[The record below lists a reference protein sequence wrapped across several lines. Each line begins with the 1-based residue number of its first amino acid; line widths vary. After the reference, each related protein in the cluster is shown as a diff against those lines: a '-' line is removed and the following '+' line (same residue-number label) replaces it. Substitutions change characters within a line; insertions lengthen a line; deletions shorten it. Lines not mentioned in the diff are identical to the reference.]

1 MHLADIDTPRA
12 LQSIAS
18 LQDVEIHRLRGEC
31 NAFETEIR
39 NLREQLNERVEA
51 QTLVNDLRDLVEKVR
66 DAEHNRELR
75 ESVNRLN
82 DQLHSQLNEKQQ
94 RLVEL
99 EASNDALKTTRARL
113 EETLIRDKARFEEKF
128 KQACAH
134 LGERDDDICFLERKL
149 SEMGE
154 RAKLAEREQQW
165 TEQQLAS
172 CSRYVQELL
181 GEIADVTQKA
191 QQSLGEKA
199 SSAFLRGSRLN
210 KWVTQR
216 TLQITQENLE
226 AVKSREVSLL
236 IEIAELRR
244 QAEQRAL
251 PGESSQIPC
260 IGNVIVCADE
270 PPRDSVFRTQSTVR
284 QNDDDPR
291 LYMTPGGVLEDM
303 FRALSSK
310 APDPQ
315 AIKEILGIKNIVIV
329 TPADFVWASCPDT
342 GHFVKA
348 ALFRTKGDKWQ
359 DTKLKF
365 IKRLQKR
372 GPTEIIPYF
381 SGAYYYVGTYTV
393 GEAEAMNAVDF
404 EGLPE
409 KTQQEVISSS
419 GKPTEWGSLR
429 ELYLCGKLSAL
440 RFPVQRTGFNSPL
453 HQYLR
458 QNA

>member
-99 EASNDALKTTRARL
+99 EA
-113 EETLIRDKARFEEKF
+113 RFEEKF

-181 GEIADVTQKA
+181 GEIADVTQVGIDNHSLTWCAEAIVIQKA

-210 KWVTQR
+210 K
-216 TLQITQENLE
+216 
-226 AVKSREVSLL
+226 EVSLL